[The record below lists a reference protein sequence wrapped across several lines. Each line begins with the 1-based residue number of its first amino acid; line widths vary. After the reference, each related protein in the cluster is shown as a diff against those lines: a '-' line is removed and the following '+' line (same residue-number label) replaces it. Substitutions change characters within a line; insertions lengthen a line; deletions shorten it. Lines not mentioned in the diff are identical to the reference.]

1 MFKTMEGEREQG
13 VLRGLRG
20 PEATTMTMQLEL
32 ELELSGE
39 EEEEG
44 VRQGWRVDVASGP
57 CHRFEK

>member
-44 VRQGWRVDVASGP
+44 V
-57 CHRFEK
+57 